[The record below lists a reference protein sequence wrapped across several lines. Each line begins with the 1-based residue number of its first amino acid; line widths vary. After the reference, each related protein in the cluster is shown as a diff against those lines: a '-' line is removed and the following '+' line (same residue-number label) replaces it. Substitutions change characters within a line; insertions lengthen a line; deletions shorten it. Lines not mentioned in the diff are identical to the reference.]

1 MDSKKRAVAISLIV
15 LVILFAVWVSRSG
28 IQTDR
33 ERLERVAMQDSGEEG
48 SPSAVIK
55 KEPAEQTPE
64 ETLGPAEEMVAPQ
77 EVAETVQPEEAAPT
91 PPVSS
96 SGPCATDSPAVAKK
110 RTASAP
116 EGMVY
121 IPGGPFTMG
130 ASGDNQSTDDGPAHK
145 VCVNGFYMDRF
156 EVTNAQFQKFVETT
170 GYVTDGEKQTD
181 TSDLRTWH
189 HPDGIDSTIEDKP
202 NYPVVCISW
211 NDANAY
217 ALWAG
222 KRLPTEAEW
231 EKAARGTDGRAFPWG
246 NKSPAA
252 SNLNAADKSA
262 SFKWSSS
269 SLDDKYKGV
278 APVGSFPSGKSV
290 YGIEDMSGNVWEWC
304 WDWWNPGYYKVSS
317 ANNPVGPAAG
327 EYRVIR
333 GGSWYYHLDGARTT
347 QRMYFRPGGFSA
359 AIGFRCV
366 ADVK

>member
-1 MDSKKRAVAISLIV
+1 MDPKKRAVAISLIV

-28 IQTDR
+28 IQTDK

-48 SPSAVIK
+48 KPSTVIEH
-55 KEPAEQTPE
+55 EPAKQIPE
-64 ETLGPAEEMVAPQ
+64 ETPGPVEERVTPQKVVETAQAEAP
-77 EVAETVQPEEAAPT
+77 APT

-96 SGPCATDSPAVAKK
+96 GGPCAADSPAVAKK
-110 RTASAP
+110 RAAAAP

-121 IPGGPFTMG
+121 IPGGAFTMG
-130 ASGDNQSTDDGPAHK
+130 ASGDRQNADDGPAHK
-145 VCVNGFYMDRF
+145 VCVNGFYMDKL
-156 EVTNAQFQKFVETT
+156 EVTNAQFQKFVEAT
-170 GYVTDGEKQTD
+170 GYVTDAEKHAD
-181 TSDLRTWH
+181 AADSRTWR
-189 HPDGIDSTIEDKP
+189 HPNGADSDADDML
-202 NYPVVCISW
+202 NYPVVCVSW

-217 ALWAG
+217 ALWAD

-231 EKAARGTDGRAFPWG
+231 EKAARGTDGRIFPWG
-246 NKSPAA
+246 NKSPAD
-252 SNLNAADKSA
+252 STLNTADKSA

-278 APVGSFPSGKSV
+278 APVGSFPAGKSV
-290 YGIEDMSGNVWEWC
+290 YGAEDMSGNVWEWC
-304 WDWWNPGYYKVSS
+304 WDWWDPGYYKVSS
-317 ANNPVGPAAG
+317 ASNPVGPASG

-347 QRMYFRPGGFSA
+347 QRMYFRPEGFSA